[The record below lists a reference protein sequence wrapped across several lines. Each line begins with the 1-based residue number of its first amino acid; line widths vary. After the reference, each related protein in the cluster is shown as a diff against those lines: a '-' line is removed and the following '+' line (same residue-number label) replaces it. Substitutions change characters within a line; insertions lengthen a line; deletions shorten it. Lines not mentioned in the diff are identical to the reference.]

1 MLEKGDM
8 EIYYKM
14 NCSRD
19 LRQYK
24 QQQAATYY
32 EIHLV
37 PHSSTLG
44 GKEEVRISAI
54 PYEVL

>member
-24 QQQAATYY
+24 QQQAAT
-32 EIHLV
+32 
-37 PHSSTLG
+37 
-44 GKEEVRISAI
+44 
-54 PYEVL
+54 